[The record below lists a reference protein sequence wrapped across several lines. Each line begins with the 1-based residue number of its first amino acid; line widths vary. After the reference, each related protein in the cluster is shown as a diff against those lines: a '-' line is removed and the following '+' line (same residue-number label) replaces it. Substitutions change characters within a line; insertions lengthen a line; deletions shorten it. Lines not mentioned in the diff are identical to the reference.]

1 MRVSLVAAQCVGL
14 LDQAC
19 RHANRCRKSDSMNT
33 ARTLDIVAAA
43 AAALS
48 PAMML
53 SVRGGTGYCF
63 FVILA
68 LSLIYLSNGAHR
80 ERAAQLYRRNRLWTW
95 AMLGMPL
102 VVIFQIAV
110 LRTGTF
116 PALDPLLRLAL
127 VVPSFFFLSSL
138 ESRQLKYVGWG
149 CVVGALLA
157 GGWTLYQFTHPNIA
171 YGVARVGNTF
181 TNPIP
186 FGDTAL
192 ILGFLG
198 FGALSRDGSATW
210 PEVAI
215 RALALL
221 AGCYASY
228 ASGAR
233 GGWLALPFLVW
244 AAITG
249 RHWFVKAR
257 LPVLCVLFVCLAA
270 VGSTSPVRTRIL
282 AIGSDIHAL
291 QQGDADTSTGT
302 RLDLWRA
309 AVRLYVNEPMFG
321 VGRGRLES
329 AMRTLVAKGEG
340 PEFIINGRAHSE
352 FFSVLAEMGTVGVL
366 ALLSLYAGTFYSF
379 WRERRNRDPQISTA
393 AYLGIMLV
401 GSTII
406 FGLTIDVLT
415 LVMNTAFFALT
426 GATLLAWIEARKREL
441 RDTGARGVTAEN
453 STESA
458 AQGLRIGDAQGVSI
472 RDLHDKKNSEPAHE
486 RHA

>member
-1 MRVSLVAAQCVGL
+1 
-14 LDQAC
+14 
-19 RHANRCRKSDSMNT
+19 MNT
-33 ARTLDIVAAA
+33 ARTLGIVATAA
-43 AAALS
+43 LALS
-48 PAMML
+48 PALML
-53 SVRGGTGYCF
+53 SMRGGTGYCF
-63 FVILA
+63 FVVLA
-68 LSLIYLSNGAHR
+68 LSLVYLCHGANR
-80 ERAAQLYRRNRLWTW
+80 ARAAQVYRRNRLWVW

-138 ESRQLKYVGWG
+138 ESRQLRYVGWG

-157 GGWTLYQFTHPNIA
+157 GGWTLYQFAHPNVA
-171 YGVARVGNTF
+171 YGVSRVGNTF

-198 FGALSRDGSATW
+198 FGAMSRDGSVKW
-210 PEVAI
+210 PELAI
-215 RALALL
+215 RLLALL

-257 LPVLCVLFVCLAA
+257 WPILCVLFVCVAA
-270 VGSTSPVRTRIL
+270 VGSTHVVRTRIL
-282 AIGSDIHAL
+282 AFGSDLHAF
-291 QQGDADTSTGT
+291 QRGDADTSTGT
-302 RLDLWRA
+302 RLDLWRS
-309 AVRLYVNEPMFG
+309 AVRLYAHEPVFG

-329 AMRTLVAKGEG
+329 AMRSLVMKGEG

-352 FFSVLAEMGTVGVL
+352 FFSVLAEMGTVGVF
-366 ALLSLYAGTFYSF
+366 ALFSLYAGTFLPF
-379 WRERRNRDPQISTA
+379 WRERHSQDPDIATA
-393 AYLGIMLV
+393 AYMGMMLS
-401 GSTII
+401 GSTLI

-415 LVMNTAFFALT
+415 LVMNAAFFALT
-426 GATLLAWIEARKREL
+426 GATLLAWIEARKRE
-441 RDTGARGVTAEN
+441 RAEAGYAGVVAA
-453 STESA
+453 SV
-458 AQGLRIGDAQGVSI
+458 AQGTLAGEAQSVSI
-472 RDLHDKKNSEPAHE
+472 RGVHDHKNVSTGA
-486 RHA
+486 

>member
-1 MRVSLVAAQCVGL
+1 M
-14 LDQAC
+14 
-19 RHANRCRKSDSMNT
+19 KT
-33 ARTLDIVAAA
+33 ARTLGIVATAA
-43 AAALS
+43 LALS
-48 PAMML
+48 PALML
-53 SVRGGTGYCF
+53 SMRGGTGYCF
-63 FVILA
+63 FVVLA
-68 LSLIYLSNGAHR
+68 LSLVYLCNGAHR
-80 ERAAQLYRRNRLWTW
+80 ERAAQLYRRNRLWVW

-102 VVIFQIAV
+102 VVVFQIAV

-127 VVPSFFFLSSL
+127 VVPSFFFLSTL
-138 ESRQLKYVGWG
+138 ESRQLRYVGWG

-157 GGWTLYQFTHPNIA
+157 GGWTLYQIAHPNVA
-171 YGVARVGNTF
+171 YGAARVGNTF

-192 ILGFLG
+192 ILGFMG
-198 FGALSRDGSATW
+198 FGAMTRDDSVKW
-210 PEVAI
+210 LEVAI
-215 RALALL
+215 RILALL

-244 AAITG
+244 AAVTG

-257 LPVLCVLFVCLAA
+257 WPILCILFVCVAA
-270 VGSTSPVRTRIL
+270 VGSTSVVRTRIL
-282 AIGSDIHAL
+282 AFGSDLHAL

-309 AVRLYVNEPMFG
+309 AVRLYVHEPVFG

-329 AMRTLVAKGEG
+329 AMRSLVAKGDG

-352 FFSVLAEMGTVGVL
+352 FFSVLAEMGTVGVF
-366 ALLSLYAGTFYSF
+366 ALFSLYAGTFLPF
-379 WRERRNRDPQISTA
+379 WRERHNRDPEIATA
-393 AYLGIMLV
+393 AYMGMMLV
-401 GSTII
+401 GSTVI

-415 LVMNTAFFALT
+415 LVMNAAFFALT

-441 RDTGARGVTAEN
+441 GERGDAAVAPIGAQQGTLVCDTQRMSRRGVHGKKDATTGA
-453 STESA
+453 
-458 AQGLRIGDAQGVSI
+458 
-472 RDLHDKKNSEPAHE
+472 
-486 RHA
+486 